1 MKSTANDYESVGGKH
16 KTFGGSKEATEQ
28 NLQFFAAK
36 LQELNQS
43 NNKYTFRQW
52 LNRTMNLLDL
62 ID

>member
-1 MKSTANDYESVGGKH
+1 MKKTGNEYESVIRKH
-16 KTFGGSKEATEQ
+16 KTLWGSKEAKEQ

-43 NNKYTFRQW
+43 YIKYTFRQW
-52 LNRTMNLLDL
+52 LNGTMNLLDL